1 MLQTLKRWYYQALHN
16 SAVARLCDALDEEEW
31 VRRHHGWTASQ
42 PNAAFVR
49 KCRADV
55 AAIQQRLNELN

>member
-1 MLQTLKRWYYQALHN
+1 MLRTLKRWYYQALRN
-16 SAVARLCDALDEEEW
+16 SAFARLREAQDEEGW